1 MSNWHNQSQMHGRS
15 LSKLALEQQKP
26 GSFTSVIAMAKL
38 YLNPPEKDLRW
49 VLNAAVE
56 GHQAS
61 WKKTGKGNNKDGS
74 VIYGSSGFRF
84 TGGGKF
90 FRMTSVIRVGITFS
104 SAIKT
109 WQRKAWKCISVCVLK
124 GVSLKFNY
132 TADVKSEGEKKK
144 EKIENTLRNF
154 LLFLCTSG

>member
-1 MSNWHNQSQMHGRS
+1 MHGKS

-49 VLNAAVE
+49 VLNAPVE

-84 TGGGKF
+84 TGRGGKF
-90 FRMTSVIRVGITFS
+90 FHMTSVVRVGITFS

-109 WQRKAWKCISVCVLK
+109 WQRKAWKYILECPKRGFFKV
-124 GVSLKFNY
+124 
-132 TADVKSEGEKKK
+132 
-144 EKIENTLRNF
+144 
-154 LLFLCTSG
+154 